1 MTGIMCF
8 QACQQ
13 SHECFNDESMKTSY
27 IFPLSLIVSLIFY
40 FIKLIPLHIAL
51 LVTAEHS
58 KFRNFIKF
66 TVIELRIIEVCTI
79 YFQLISF
86 LSGR

>member
-1 MTGIMCF
+1 MNVF
-8 QACQQ
+8 
-13 SHECFNDESMKTSY
+13 SDKSMKTTY

-40 FIKLIPLHIAL
+40 FIKLIPLYIAL
-51 LVTAEHS
+51 LVTAEE
-58 KFRNFIKF
+58 FIIF

-79 YFQLISF
+79 YFQLISS